1 MVSFLVGHLDLK
13 SFLPSC
19 RAMRLLFSF
28 LVVLV
33 VTTLACSAPR
43 SDTPLTSTEA
53 VPAPADVPG
62 VASERRVFA
71 LINEEGDTV
80 STDVYTRTDK
90 ALDGEVR
97 IHLPGA
103 KFQRARYRVEF
114 DSTGLAIHAKL
125 TFLRTYTPTGE
136 PALGEFTAVLHPNG
150 MVEEARDDGTPDWF
164 RTGPG
169 VVPWFPP
176 STATMQEIIRRAHR
190 LTGGTGS
197 VGIPHFPLAS
207 GGQGIGIVTITFLT
221 PDSVELFYGP
231 GSDPVRHPVDG
242 HGRLL
247 GGRIANGWRL
257 SIATP

>member
-1 MVSFLVGHLDLK
+1 MKRFLRL
-13 SFLPSC
+13 F
-19 RAMRLLFSF
+19 RAMRLLFS
-28 LVVLV
+28 LLILLMGTAV
-33 VTTLACSAPR
+33 ACSVPR
-43 SDTPLTSTEA
+43 PDMPLTSTEA
-53 VPAPADVPG
+53 GPTPADEPG
-62 VASERRVFA
+62 GAPERRVFA

-80 STDVYTRTDK
+80 STDAYTRTDE

-114 DSTGLAIHAKL
+114 DATGLAVHAKL
-125 TFLRTYTPTGE
+125 TFLRTDAPTGE
-136 PALGEFTAVLHPNG
+136 PALGEFTVVLHPNG

-169 VVPWFPP
+169 VMPWFPP

-197 VGIPHFPLAS
+197 VEIPHFPLAS
-207 GGQGIGIVTITFLT
+207 GGQGSGIVTITFLT
-221 PDSVELFYGP
+221 PASVELSYGP
-231 GSDPVRHPVDG
+231 GIDPVRHPVDG
-242 HGRLL
+242 QGRLL
-247 GGRIANGWRL
+247 GGRIADGWRL